1 MVQFD
6 GWSWEYMS
14 LELATTKSERVFIP
28 GRKVDLSN
36 RQTQLNE
43 KDSEEYRRQST
54 VSAAAPVAN
63 ARCME

>member
-6 GWSWEYMS
+6 GWSWEYMIF
-14 LELATTKSERVFIP
+14 ELAMTKSERVFIP

-36 RQTQLNE
+36 RQTRLND

-54 VSAAAPVAN
+54 GSAAAPVAN